1 MTTIVDNYKCTGSPG
16 PTWNG
21 SSSYF
26 VMDYYNNNNNKD
38 ATSPSTN
45 IIMMNKRVRKVS
57 VDEDPFLGNIMTE
70 GASPLSRCSSVHNI
84 MSVSLEASFL
94 STASSFREDK
104 LSNLSPME
112 VDQDIMD
119 YKENIN
125 DNDNSYQQEKALL
138 ITPPPGI
145 VRTACNTRS
154 SSFHPKRSTPSDT
167 CSTHTPNNIING
179 STHSEHGE
187 HEVVM
192 VETEEAGGSSRNYF
206 NVLICP
212 VDPPTFKG
220 VRFRTPIVTE
230 TRVRPRYRKKE
241 VKKCFYSSRD
251 IEE

>member
-1 MTTIVDNYKCTGSPG
+1 MTTIVDTYKCTGSPG

-21 SSSYF
+21 SSNYF
-26 VMDYYNNNNNKD
+26 GMDYYNNNNNNKE
-38 ATSPSTN
+38 ASPSTN
-45 IIMMNKRVRKVS
+45 IMMMNKRVRIVS
-57 VDEDPFLGNIMTE
+57 VDEDPFFGNIMTE
-70 GASPLSRCSSVHNI
+70 DVSPLSRCSSVHNV

-94 STASSFREDK
+94 STASSSREDK

-125 DNDNSYQQEKALL
+125 DNDSYQQEEALL

-145 VRTACNTRS
+145 VRTASNTRS

-192 VETEEAGGSSRNYF
+192 VEDEKAGESSRNHF
-206 NVLICP
+206 DVLICP
-212 VDPPTFKG
+212 VDPPPFKG

-241 VKKCFYSSRD
+241 VKKCFYSSKD